1 MGGKLRDKELAL
13 QDYNRMIKESET
25 ILSKLIETSNN
36 FLKSLEGETNKLK
49 AKNDKKWIY
58 LTTHFF
64 LNFYRFIWIYFGGLV
79 SYPNDLCL
87 DRYLSFIIDIS
98 DIVSCINFVNYS
110 AFIEKL
116 LYFLGY
122 NDLLSSLGSVCL
134 LTLNLV

>member
-58 LTTHFF
+58 KKTHFF

-79 SYPNDLCL
+79 SWPNDLCR
-87 DRYLSFIIDIS
+87 DRYLSLIIDIS

-122 NDLLSSLGSVCL
+122 NDFLSYLGSAL
-134 LTLNLV
+134 KLNLL

>member
-58 LTTHFF
+58 KKNSFF
-64 LNFYRFIWIYFGGLV
+64 L
-79 SYPNDLCL
+79 
-87 DRYLSFIIDIS
+87 
-98 DIVSCINFVNYS
+98 
-110 AFIEKL
+110 K
-116 LYFLGY
+116 FL
-122 NDLLSSLGSVCL
+122 
-134 LTLNLV
+134 